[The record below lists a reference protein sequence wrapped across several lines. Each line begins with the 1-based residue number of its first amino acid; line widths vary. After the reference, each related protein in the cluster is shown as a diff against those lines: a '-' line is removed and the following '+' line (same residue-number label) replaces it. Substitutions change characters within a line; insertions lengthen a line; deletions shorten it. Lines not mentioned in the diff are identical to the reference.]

1 MIVTETVAAEAYAP
15 AMTEERVL
23 GLWDQWFALPEDSP
37 LKRVED
43 LVLDLSQDV
52 FWAGRLIDIEYRLW
66 EFLCLPELD
75 LRRRDAGT
83 LTPKEMRA
91 LLSELRALTIG
102 AEEPWW
108 FAFDLDR
115 TPLGSS
121 VARQVPLAVWMD
133 RHPEGLRP
141 AAGSLG
147 AGA

>member
-1 MIVTETVAAEAYAP
+1 
-15 AMTEERVL
+15 
-23 GLWDQWFALPEDSP
+23 
-37 LKRVED
+37 
-43 LVLDLSQDV
+43 
-52 FWAGRLIDIEYRLW
+52 
-66 EFLCLPELD
+66 
-75 LRRRDAGT
+75 
-83 LTPKEMRA
+83 MRA

-121 VARQVPLAVWMD
+121 VARQVPLAMWMD